1 MQIVFE
7 SFFPPLI
14 FFTKEPMKFDE
25 VKISSQSNFNLAYSF
40 SSILMNI
47 KPSFDSRFL
56 AISNLLLI
64 KDKCKYFSKSYSQM
78 R

>member
-1 MQIVFE
+1 
-7 SFFPPLI
+7 
-14 FFTKEPMKFDE
+14 MKFDE

-64 KDKCKYFSKSYSQM
+64 KDSQ
-78 R
+78 